1 MKLIDFYIIKRYIGT
16 FSVMLL
22 LFIPIGIMVD
32 LAEKIDKL
40 KEKEVPLESILEYY
54 IDFTWY
60 FANLLFPIFLF
71 LSVIW
76 FTSKLADNT
85 EVIAILSSGISFFRY
100 LRPFLLGASFI
111 AVFAFFAVYFFI
123 MAKRNKTQ
131 SQAIKEVNLS
141 KKNSFFKG
149 VLLAALNL
157 LTIPY
162 YSGLNAMWNEAGW
175 IKFEAKDITT
185 FVVAAGVGTFSVLYL
200 YTFYFDKMETKTNR
214 FSKNSN
220 YILSAL
226 MLLLLIITLIRIMY
240 R

>member
-1 MKLIDFYIIKRYIGT
+1 MTHILILFFAT
-16 FSVMLL
+16 FSAAFMATVPPGLL
-22 LFIPIGIMVD
+22 NMNAAKTSVEKGKLNGVIFSIGVSATIMVQ
-32 LAEKIDKL
+32 A
-40 KEKEVPLESILEYY
+40 Y
-54 IDFTWY
+54 IAVF
-60 FANLLFPIFLF
+60 ISKFLYR
-71 LSVIW
+71 
-76 FTSKLADNT
+76 NP
-85 EVIAILSSGISFFRY
+85 EVIDVLFKIAV
-100 LRPFLLGASFI
+100 
-111 AVFAFFAVYFFI
+111 AVFAFFTIYFFL
-123 MAKRNKTQ
+123 MAKRKKEQ
-131 SQAIKEVNLS
+131 KIKQVNLS

-185 FVVAAGVGTFSVLYL
+185 FVVAAGAGTFSVLYL
-200 YTFYFDKMETKTNR
+200 YTFYFDKLETKTNR
-214 FSKNSN
+214 FAKNSN